1 MATLNL
7 FRPKWKHSD
16 PIKRMAVVRKLK
28 NQGVLAEVSKNDEDF
43 RVRREAVWK
52 LNDQKLLAKIAKND
66 KEKAVKQ
73 AAIGKL
79 KDQGVLTEI
88 VKNDEDWEVR
98 REAVWQLNDHKL
110 LAEISKNDKEKMVRQ
125 AAIEKLKD
133 QGVIAEIAK
142 NDKEEYDLRITSNL
156 EKDFLSILAATDS
169 EQILI
174 TSSRGIQLQDLARNI
189 QKVIKD
195 GKLEEAEVHLI
206 TGEHPARWKEGLKI
220 IRDNIHTNPRQKRII
235 FAQGI
240 RPPFTDLFASST
252 IDFKSTV
259 IRTDLTGYQRLL
271 ETAKMVNTSG
281 MASGSFY
288 CLVPYKEQSD
298 ISMGEIDRL
307 GQLKNNSDIAKELL
321 KFSHKL
327 ETYLTDKWKKELA
340 KRDLIYIK
348 KLQEHAELLRIKGHR
363 SIDEFLDKFIEG
375 TVTSL
380 MWEEGCKYWV
390 RKDSMGNYL
399 SHDAC
404 DRDGIALPGFGFAD
418 MVIEAMIAVKHG
430 GGTPELQEIWRI
442 VVNKVT
448 K

>member
-1 MATLNL
+1 MGLLNL

-16 PIKRMAVVRKLK
+16 PIKRIEVVKKLK
-28 NQGVLAEVSKNDEDF
+28 NPGVLAEVAKNDEDF

-52 LNDQKLLAKIAKND
+52 LNDQKLLMEIAKKD
-66 KEKAVKQ
+66 TEKAVKQ
-73 AAIGKL
+73 AAIEKL

-88 VKNDEDWEVR
+88 VKNDEDWQVH
-98 REAVWQLNDHKL
+98 REAVGKLNDHKSL
-110 LAEISKNDKEKMVRQ
+110 
-125 AAIEKLKD
+125 
-133 QGVIAEIAK
+133 AEIAK

-156 EKDFLSILAATDS
+156 TKDFLSILEATDS

-174 TSSRGIQLQDLARNI
+174 TSSRGIQLEDLARNI
-189 QKVIKD
+189 QKVTKTS
-195 GKLEEAEVHLI
+195 KLEGAEVHLI
-206 TGEHPARWKEGLKI
+206 TGENPALWKEGLNI
-220 IRDNIHTNPRQKRII
+220 IRDNIHTNPRQKRIL

-252 IDFKSTV
+252 FDFKSTV

-281 MASGSFY
+281 MAKGSFY
-288 CLVPYKEQSD
+288 CLVPYREQSD
-298 ISMGEIDRL
+298 IPSGERERL

-321 KFSHKL
+321 KFSHNL
-327 ETYLTDKWKKELA
+327 ETYLTKTWKKELA
-340 KRDLIYIK
+340 KRDSIYIK

-363 SIDEFLDKFIEG
+363 SIDEFIDKFIEG
-375 TVTSL
+375 TVTAL

-390 RKDSMGNYL
+390 HEDSMGNYL

-442 VVNKVT
+442 VVNAVT